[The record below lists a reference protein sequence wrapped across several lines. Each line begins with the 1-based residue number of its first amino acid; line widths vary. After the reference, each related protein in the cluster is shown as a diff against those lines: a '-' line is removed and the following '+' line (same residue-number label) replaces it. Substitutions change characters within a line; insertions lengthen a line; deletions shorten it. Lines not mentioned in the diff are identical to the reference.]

1 MAKPGRDT
9 EIYTGK
15 CEDQRCA
22 VGINGAPCLSDRCL
36 HFFLDPRRQ
45 KLLIIFPVETV
56 ENSSL
61 KKKSSWVVVAYV
73 FNASTREAKV
83 GRSL

>member
-61 KKKSSWVVVAYV
+61 KKNLA
-73 FNASTREAKV
+73 
-83 GRSL
+83 G